1 MNRRDKDLNDDIKTF
16 EDRHPKLERFLFNFV
31 NLTLWASVVILTVLI
46 ITAPSEV
53 SNEMAVAHPEVHP
66 KSYYVL
72 MYVESILG
80 CIVITI
86 PGRVEKKFHVHIPSH
101 MMIPFVIFL
110 YCAIFLGEVR
120 SYYYRFVGWDTVL
133 HFFSAGMLATLA
145 YSIVSILNRSD
156 QVPVSLSPGF
166 LALFAFC
173 FAVAAGAIWEIYEFT
188 GDSLLGMNMQ
198 KWRTEAGVPLVGQA
212 ALADTMKDI
221 IVDVLGAGIISLS
234 GYFSMKRQ
242 KNWLQERQLK
252 VDNPA
257 VNKSEEDAKAESI
270 NKDAGKKPDASANG
284 SDQSQAGSH
293 QNG

>member
-1 MNRRDKDLNDDIKTF
+1 
-16 EDRHPKLERFLFNFV
+16 
-31 NLTLWASVVILTVLI
+31 
-46 ITAPSEV
+46 
-53 SNEMAVAHPEVHP
+53 MAVAHPEVHP

-257 VNKSEEDAKAESI
+257 VNKSDEDVKAKSA
-270 NKDAGKKPDASANG
+270 NKDAEKKPDASANE

-293 QNG
+293 QNR

>member
-156 QVPVSLSPGF
+156 QVPVSLSSGF

-173 FAVAAGAIWEIYEFT
+173 FAVAAGAIWEIY
-188 GDSLLGMNMQ
+188 
-198 KWRTEAGVPLVGQA
+198 
-212 ALADTMKDI
+212 
-221 IVDVLGAGIISLS
+221 
-234 GYFSMKRQ
+234 
-242 KNWLQERQLK
+242 
-252 VDNPA
+252 
-257 VNKSEEDAKAESI
+257 
-270 NKDAGKKPDASANG
+270 
-284 SDQSQAGSH
+284 
-293 QNG
+293 

>member
-257 VNKSEEDAKAESI
+257 ANKSDKDVKAESA
-270 NKDAGKKPDASANG
+270 NKDAEKKPDASANE

>member
-173 FAVAAGAIWEIYEFT
+173 FAVAAGAIWEIYEFA

-257 VNKSEEDAKAESI
+257 VNKSDEDVKAESA
-270 NKDAGKKPDASANG
+270 NKDAEKKPDASANE

>member
-133 HFFSAGMLATLA
+133 HFFFAGMLATLA

-257 VNKSEEDAKAESI
+257 VNKSDEDVKAESA
-270 NKDAGKKPDASANG
+270 NKDAEKKPDASANE

>member
-257 VNKSEEDAKAESI
+257 VNKSDEDVKAESA
-270 NKDAGKKPDASANG
+270 NKDAEKKPDASANE

>member
-1 MNRRDKDLNDDIKTF
+1 MNRRDKDLNDNIKTF

-257 VNKSEEDAKAESI
+257 VNKSDKDVKAESA
-270 NKDAGKKPDASANG
+270 NKDAEKKPNASANE

>member
-120 SYYYRFVGWDTVL
+120 AYYYRFVGWDTVL

-145 YSIVSILNRSD
+145 YSIVSILNRCD

-257 VNKSEEDAKAESI
+257 VNKSDEDAKAEST
-270 NKDAGKKPDASANG
+270 NKDAEKKSDASANG

>member
-257 VNKSEEDAKAESI
+257 VNKSDEDVKAESA
-270 NKDAGKKPDASANG
+270 NKDAEKKPDASANE

-293 QNG
+293 QNR

>member
-257 VNKSEEDAKAESI
+257 VNKSDEDAKAESA
-270 NKDAGKKPDASANG
+270 NKDAEKKPDASANE

>member
-257 VNKSEEDAKAESI
+257 VNKSDEDVKAEST
-270 NKDAGKKPDASANG
+270 NKDAEKKPDASANE

>member
-101 MMIPFVIFL
+101 MMIPFVSFL

-257 VNKSEEDAKAESI
+257 VNKSDEDVKAESA
-270 NKDAGKKPDASANG
+270 NKDAEKKPDASANE

-293 QNG
+293 QNR

>member
-234 GYFSMKRQ
+234 GYFSMKRE

-257 VNKSEEDAKAESI
+257 VNKSDEDAKAESA
-270 NKDAGKKPDASANG
+270 NKDAEKKPDASANE

-293 QNG
+293 QNR

>member
-252 VDNPA
+252 VENPA
-257 VNKSEEDAKAESI
+257 VNKSDEDVKAESA
-270 NKDAGKKPDASANG
+270 NKDAEKKPDASANE

>member
-31 NLTLWASVVILTVLI
+31 NLTLWASVAILTVLI

-257 VNKSEEDAKAESI
+257 VNKSDEDVKAKSA
-270 NKDAGKKPDASANG
+270 NKDAEKKPDASANE

-293 QNG
+293 QNR

>member
-133 HFFSAGMLATLA
+133 HFFSAGMLAPLA

-234 GYFSMKRQ
+234 GYFSMKRE

-257 VNKSEEDAKAESI
+257 VNKSDEDVKAESA
-270 NKDAGKKPDASANG
+270 NKDAEKKPDASANE

-293 QNG
+293 QNR

>member
-234 GYFSMKRQ
+234 GYFSMRRQ

-257 VNKSEEDAKAESI
+257 VNKSDEDVKAESA
-270 NKDAGKKPDASANG
+270 NKDAEKKPDASANE

>member
-173 FAVAAGAIWEIYEFT
+173 FAVAAGAIWEIYEFA

-257 VNKSEEDAKAESI
+257 VNKSDEDVKAESA
-270 NKDAGKKPDASANG
+270 NKDAEKKPDASANE

-293 QNG
+293 QNR

>member
-1 MNRRDKDLNDDIKTF
+1 MNRRDKDLNDNIKTF

-31 NLTLWASVVILTVLI
+31 NLTLWASVAILTVLI

-257 VNKSEEDAKAESI
+257 VNKSDEDVKAESA
-270 NKDAGKKPDASANG
+270 NKDAEKKPDASANE

-293 QNG
+293 QNR

>member
-257 VNKSEEDAKAESI
+257 VNKSEEDVKAESA
-270 NKDAGKKPDASANG
+270 NKDAEKKPDASANE

>member
-188 GDSLLGMNMQ
+188 GDSLLDMNMQ

-234 GYFSMKRQ
+234 GYFSMRRQ

-257 VNKSEEDAKAESI
+257 VNKSDEDVKAESA
-270 NKDAGKKPDASANG
+270 NKDAEKKPDASANE

>member
-252 VDNPA
+252 VENPA
-257 VNKSEEDAKAESI
+257 VNKSDEDVKAESA
-270 NKDAGKKPDASANG
+270 NKDAEKKPDASANE

-293 QNG
+293 QNR

>member
-257 VNKSEEDAKAESI
+257 VNKSDEDVKAESV
-270 NKDAGKKPDASANG
+270 NKGAEKKPDASANE

>member
-31 NLTLWASVVILTVLI
+31 NLTLWASVVLLTVLI

-234 GYFSMKRQ
+234 GYFSMKRE

-257 VNKSEEDAKAESI
+257 VNKSDEDAKAESA
-270 NKDAGKKPDASANG
+270 NKDAENKPDASANE

>member
-257 VNKSEEDAKAESI
+257 VNKSDEDVKAESA
-270 NKDAGKKPDASANG
+270 NKDAEKKPDASANER
-284 SDQSQAGSH
+284 DQSQAGSH

>member
-1 MNRRDKDLNDDIKTF
+1 MKHKNKDLDVKAF
-16 EDRHPKLERFLFNFV
+16 EDRHPKLERFLFTFV
-31 NLTLWASVVILTVLI
+31 NLTLWASVVLLTVLI
-46 ITAPSEV
+46 ILAPSEV

-86 PGRVEKKFHVHIPSH
+86 PGRLERKFHVHIPSH

-120 SYYYRFVGWDTVL
+120 AYYYRFVGWDTVL

-156 QVPVSLSPGF
+156 RVPVSLSPGF
-166 LALFAFC
+166 LAIFAFC
-173 FAVAAGAIWEIYEFT
+173 FAVTCGAIWEIYEFT

-221 IVDVLGAGIISLS
+221 IVDVCGAGIISLS
-234 GYFSMKRQ
+234 GYFSMKKE

-252 VDNPA
+252 IDDPA
-257 VNKSEEDAKAESI
+257 LAGKNDQSDSASLQNGEKSKAEQEQ
-270 NKDAGKKPDASANG
+270 KA
-284 SDQSQAGSH
+284 
-293 QNG
+293 

>member
-1 MNRRDKDLNDDIKTF
+1 MNRRDKDLNDNIKTF

-31 NLTLWASVVILTVLI
+31 NLTLWASVAILTVLI

-257 VNKSEEDAKAESI
+257 VNKSDEDVKAESA
-270 NKDAGKKPDASANG
+270 NKDAEKKPDASANE

>member
-1 MNRRDKDLNDDIKTF
+1 MNRRDKDLNDNIKTF

-252 VDNPA
+252 VENPA
-257 VNKSEEDAKAESI
+257 VNKSDEDVKAESA
-270 NKDAGKKPDASANG
+270 NKDAEKKLDASANE

-293 QNG
+293 QNR

>member
-234 GYFSMKRQ
+234 GYFSMKRE

-257 VNKSEEDAKAESI
+257 VNKSDEDVKAESA
-270 NKDAGKKPDASANG
+270 NKDAEKKPDASANE

>member
-1 MNRRDKDLNDDIKTF
+1 MNRRDKDLNDNIKTF

-257 VNKSEEDAKAESI
+257 VNKSDKDVKAESA
-270 NKDAGKKPDASANG
+270 NKDAEKKPDASANE

>member
-221 IVDVLGAGIISLS
+221 IVGVLGAGIISLS

-257 VNKSEEDAKAESI
+257 VNKSDEDVKAESA
-270 NKDAGKKPDASANG
+270 NKDAEKKPDASANE

>member
-234 GYFSMKRQ
+234 GYFSMKRE

-257 VNKSEEDAKAESI
+257 VNKSDEDAKAESA
-270 NKDAGKKPDASANG
+270 NKDAEKKPDASANE

>member
-72 MYVESILG
+72 M
-80 CIVITI
+80 
-86 PGRVEKKFHVHIPSH
+86 
-101 MMIPFVIFL
+101 IFL

-257 VNKSEEDAKAESI
+257 VNKSDEDVKAESA
-270 NKDAGKKPDASANG
+270 NKDAEKKPDASANE

-293 QNG
+293 QNR

>member
-234 GYFSMKRQ
+234 GSFSLKRQ

-257 VNKSEEDAKAESI
+257 VNKSDEDVKAESA
-270 NKDAGKKPDASANG
+270 NKDAEKKPDASANE

>member
-1 MNRRDKDLNDDIKTF
+1 MNRRDKDLNDNIKTF

-31 NLTLWASVVILTVLI
+31 NLTLWTSVVILTVLI

-257 VNKSEEDAKAESI
+257 VNKSDEDVKAKSA
-270 NKDAGKKPDASANG
+270 NKDAEKKPDASANE

-293 QNG
+293 QNR

>member
-234 GYFSMKRQ
+234 GYFSMRRQ

-257 VNKSEEDAKAESI
+257 VNKSDEDVKAESA
-270 NKDAGKKPDASANG
+270 NKDAEKKPDASANE

-293 QNG
+293 QNR

>member
-1 MNRRDKDLNDDIKTF
+1 MNRRDKDLNDNIKTF

-31 NLTLWASVVILTVLI
+31 NLTLWTSVVILTVLI

-257 VNKSEEDAKAESI
+257 VNKSDEDVKAKSA
-270 NKDAGKKPDASANG
+270 NKDAEKKPDASANE

>member
-31 NLTLWASVVILTVLI
+31 NLTLWASVAILTVLI

-252 VDNPA
+252 VENPA
-257 VNKSEEDAKAESI
+257 VNKSDEDVKAESA
-270 NKDAGKKPDASANG
+270 NKDAEKKPDASANE

-293 QNG
+293 QNR